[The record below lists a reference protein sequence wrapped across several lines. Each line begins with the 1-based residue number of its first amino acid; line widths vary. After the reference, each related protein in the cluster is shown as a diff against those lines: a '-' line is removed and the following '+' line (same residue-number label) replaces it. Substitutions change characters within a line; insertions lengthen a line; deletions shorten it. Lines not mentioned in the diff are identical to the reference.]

1 MLTSDTHFPVGYR
14 CHLCGYT
21 YVDKFH
27 AKSVQDEKYAYGT
40 TADIIKCTD
49 DQLEDFVEWCK
60 KQDFYND
67 TVIIIQGD
75 HPRMDKYLVEKA
87 TPEER
92 TVYNCIINSDLK
104 PQLGQKNRQG
114 TIMDMFPTTLAAL
127 GFEIKGD
134 RLGLG
139 TNLFSNK
146 KTIAEEMGFDSFDN
160 ELSKY
165 SNYYLQ
171 RFK

>member
-1 MLTSDTHFPVGYR
+1 
-14 CHLCGYT
+14 
-21 YVDKFH
+21 
-27 AKSVQDEKYAYGT
+27 
-40 TADIIKCTD
+40 
-49 DQLEDFVEWCK
+49 
-60 KQDFYND
+60 
-67 TVIIIQGD
+67 
-75 HPRMDKYLVEKA
+75 MDKYLVEKA